1 MSIPAVVQSAI
12 DAWSDVY
19 GNHQIVSVAVRYLH
33 LAGIVVG
40 GGTALAADRRV
51 LRAVRSG
58 PSVRSEVV
66 AAVHG
71 AHRVV
76 VPALAVIVTTGLA
89 MTLSDTETFLVSPPF
104 WSKMA
109 LVGLLLLNG
118 LGLVAAERAV
128 TRQRPQGWLWLGVTS
143 ATSLLLW
150 LGTLFAG
157 VWLTV
162 AA

>member
-1 MSIPAVVQSAI
+1 
-12 DAWSDVY
+12 
-19 GNHQIVSVAVRYLH
+19 
-33 LAGIVVG
+33 
-40 GGTALAADRRV
+40 
-51 LRAVRSG
+51 
-58 PSVRSEVV
+58 VV

-118 LGLVAAERAV
+118 LGLVAAERVV
-128 TRQRPQGWLWLGVTS
+128 TKQRPKGWLWLGVTS

>member
-1 MSIPAVVQSAI
+1 MTIPAVVQSAI
-12 DAWSDVY
+12 DSWADLY
-19 GNHQIVSVAVRYLH
+19 GNSHLVSVTVRYLH
-33 LAGIVVG
+33 LAGLVVG
-40 GGTALAADRRV
+40 GGAALVADRQV
-51 LRAVRSG
+51 LRALRSG
-58 PSVRSEVV
+58 SSARAGIVSALR
-66 AAVHG
+66 AT
-71 AHRVV
+71 HRVV
-76 VPALAVIVTTGLA
+76 VPALALIVATGVA
-89 MTLSDTETFLVSPPF
+89 MTLSDTETFLVSPAY

-128 TRQRPQGWLWLGVTS
+128 AGERPKGWLWLGLTS
-143 ATSLLLW
+143 AASVLLW